1 MGEREGG
8 TGLGKAC
15 EPGLELGTPEAQPH
29 HVSVLPTRLSVLTS
43 FCFLMWFAM

>member
-15 EPGLELGTPEAQPH
+15 EPGLELGTPEA
-29 HVSVLPTRLSVLTS
+29 LTS